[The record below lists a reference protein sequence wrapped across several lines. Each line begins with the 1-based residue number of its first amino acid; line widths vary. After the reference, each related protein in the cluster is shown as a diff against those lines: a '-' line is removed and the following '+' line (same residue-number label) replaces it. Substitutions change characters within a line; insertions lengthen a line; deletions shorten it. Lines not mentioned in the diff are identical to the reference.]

1 MAEKRGRR
9 VAEGRVLK
17 ANNEKTRVVA
27 ISQNVQHSLYGRIMR
42 RTAKC
47 VAHDEKNESQV
58 GDVVRIE
65 ECRPMSRTKRWRLLE
80 IIGRE
85 VIVTAATDEADIQ

>member
-9 VAEGRVLK
+9 VVEGRVLK
-17 ANNEKTRVVA
+17 AKNEKTRVVV
-27 ISQNVQHSLYGRIMR
+27 IDESVRHGLYGRIMR

-80 IIGRE
+80 IVGRDDTA
-85 VIVTAATDEADIQ
+85 VTVTDEADIQ